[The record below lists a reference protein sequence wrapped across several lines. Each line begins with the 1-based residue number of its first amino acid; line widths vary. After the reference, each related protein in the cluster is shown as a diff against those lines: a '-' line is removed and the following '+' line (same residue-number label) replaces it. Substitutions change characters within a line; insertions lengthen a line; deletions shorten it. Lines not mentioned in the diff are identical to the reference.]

1 MPVTVQFKA
10 LDAGRLPVAGRTVTG
25 KLRGPDGGWL
35 ADHTGTIITD
45 SKAISAEDGTVQLQL
60 TPQAEI
66 AATGTCYEIRIADTF
81 ARFYCVVPVS
91 PSPVQLADILIDPDT
106 LEPVSA
112 DIAPLWLTRAELGQ
126 PGGVAPL
133 DDDGLVPPE
142 HLPAGG
148 GGGAVASVNGKTGA
162 VVLDAVDVG
171 ALTQDDADELY
182 APIGAA
188 IAANPVLGKTF
199 SPADHGAVGDG
210 VADDYLAV
218 KAAWDAM
225 WTWLRA
231 FPTKQ
236 NYANFYVPADKHY
249 RIDTSNGARLL
260 TTDQARA
267 ILPIPMIPRTGWAKK
282 IVRIIGGGEHYIV
295 RTADLGSDPE
305 TLEQVDPGS
314 VLVFDSGATVHTW
327 SNLLGLPSA
336 IGATDADMT
345 DPEGNVFT
353 NVHVTLQDITIRQN
367 DNPSLCSANLEQVS
381 TARGERVR
389 FDVESVLDAAP
400 LCTHPTGAALLL
412 PRTNNNVAVSLDKCV
427 FEGMYTGVP
436 LTEHGSYH
444 DLMALR
450 CTIGIANRRP
460 NSHHSLVQMLKIEQC
475 PYGLAGYDP
484 ATTGVRTAYGWTGE
498 IVFLDFE
505 DYDANGTRPEIYTPI
520 YPHQHFWDDDDL
532 ITAHVKM
539 NRVNTAS
546 GSPNGVPPYGDS
558 ATAYVR
564 GAGKIELWNRTGKVA
579 VTRLSNDPAPPVE
592 DLRLFD
598 GVDGP
603 GADFANGNPI
613 VVGVEFRLTGAGE
626 IKGLSYWRATAAMP
640 ANATGRVYKVS
651 DQSVVA
657 GTDVTFAAGSAL
669 GWIDALFADPI
680 VPEVGV
686 RYVAEVR
693 MPNGQYTA
701 TNSYWDSGPG
711 ATGRTNGILR
721 AENTND
727 TDTAGQ
733 GVFVEGAM
741 AFATISG
748 NGANYW
754 VDVIITP
761 TA

>member
-1 MPVTVQFKA
+1 MPVTVLFKA
-10 LDAGRLPVAGRTVTG
+10 LDAGRQPVSGRTVTG
-25 KLRGPDGGWL
+25 KLRGPDGWL
-35 ADHTGTIITD
+35 ADHTGTIITE
-45 SKAISAEDGTVQLQL
+45 SEAVSGNDGQVQLPL

-66 AATGTCYEIRIADTF
+66 AATGTCYEIRVDGTF

-91 PSPVQLADILIDPDT
+91 ATPVQLADHLVDPDT

-112 DIAPLWLTRAELGQ
+112 DTMPLWLTRAELGQ

-133 DDDGLVPPE
+133 DDDGLVPAE
-142 HLPAGG
+142 NLPAS
-148 GGGAVASVNGKTGA
+148 GGAVASVNGQTGA
-162 VVLDAVDVG
+162 VVLDAGDVG

-182 APIGAA
+182 APIGL
-188 IAANPVLGKTF
+188 AANPVLGKTF
-199 SPADHGAVGDG
+199 SPAEHGAVGDG

-236 NYANFYVPADKHY
+236 NFANFYVPADKHY
-249 RIDTSNGARLL
+249 RVDTSIGSRLL

-282 IVRIIGGGEHYIV
+282 IVRIIGGGEHYVV

-314 VLVFDSGATVHTW
+314 MLVFDSGATVHTW
-327 SNLLGLPSA
+327 SNLLGLPCA

-381 TARGERVR
+381 TARAERVR

-400 LCTHPTGAALLL
+400 LCTHPTGAALLP

-436 LTEHGSYH
+436 LTEHGSYG
-444 DLMALR
+444 DLIALR

-484 ATTGVRTAYGWTGE
+484 AGDGVRTAYGWTGE

-505 DYDANGTRPEIYTPI
+505 DYDANGALPELYTPLW
-520 YPHQHFWDDDDL
+520 PHQHFWDEANV

-539 NRVNTAS
+539 NRVNTANT
-546 GSPNGVPPYGDS
+546 SPTGVEPFGDT

-564 GAGKIELWNRTGKVA
+564 GTANKIDLWNRKGKVA
-579 VTRLSNDPAPPVE
+579 VTRLSNAPTPPADE
-592 DLRLFD
+592 LRLFD

-603 GADFANGNPI
+603 GVDFPNSNPI
-613 VVGVEFRLTGAGE
+613 VLGLELRLTAAGQ
-626 IKGLSYWRATAAMP
+626 IKGLRYWRATAAMP
-640 ANATGRVYKVS
+640 ANATGRLFKVS
-651 DQSVVA
+651 DQSPVA

-669 GWIDALFADPI
+669 GWIEALFAEPI
-680 VPEVGV
+680 TPVVGD
-686 RYVAEVR
+686 RYVAAVR

-701 TNSYWDSGPG
+701 ETSYWDSGPG

-727 TDTAGQ
+727 TETAGQ

-741 AFATISG
+741 AFPTNNG
-748 NGANYW
+748 NGANYY
-754 VDVIITP
+754 VDVIAQASP
-761 TA
+761 